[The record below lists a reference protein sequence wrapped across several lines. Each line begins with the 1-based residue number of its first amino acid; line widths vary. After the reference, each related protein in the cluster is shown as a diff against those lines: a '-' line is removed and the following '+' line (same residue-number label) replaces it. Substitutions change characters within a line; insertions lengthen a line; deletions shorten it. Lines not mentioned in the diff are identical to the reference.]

1 MVYVTLGCDATVQ
14 FAVHAKLP
22 NADVYSNAVHVLPQK
37 KCVTVGC
44 GGTGLEVLHKPHV
57 NSYVTQCVVFVKP

>member
-1 MVYVTLGCDATVQ
+1 M
-14 FAVHAKLP
+14 HAKLP
-22 NADVYSNAVHVLPQK
+22 NADAYSNAVHVLPQK

-44 GGTGLEVLHKPHV
+44 GRTGLEVSHKPHV